1 MPDSDKKGWSSAI
14 KDKVVWFVFAIILAL
29 GASYINVRI
38 SLESMKQ
45 RASNA
50 EDKIERM
57 TRQTQRQQ
65 DRIIELNQK
74 LIRLE
79 EKLNIL
85 LRKQGISPSNLRNQG
100 RNQNNY
106 NNEQK

>member
-1 MPDSDKKGWSSAI
+1 MSDSNNKSWGRAI
-14 KDKVVWFVFAIILAL
+14 KDKVVWFIFAVILAL

-57 TRQTQRQQ
+57 TRETQRQQ

-85 LRKQGISPSNLRNQG
+85 LRKQGISPNNLRNSD
-100 RNQNNY
+100 RNQNSY